1 VFMWSGVYRHLA
13 IMSASNADASQ
24 AACAI
29 VVALLYGMV
38 MLEGQGLET
47 AVVEQKYGNKK
58 IRNWLR
64 VHATPSRPI
73 SCTLTVVQGSIRCR
87 RLLGSISFP
96 CPHVPDHL
104 LRSILCK
111 HPSQTLATLLRAWSL
126 QGLVAFVRHHCLG
139 ILLSPSRH
147 VYASQ

>member
-1 VFMWSGVYRHLA
+1 MWSGVYRHLA
-13 IMSASNADASQ
+13 TMHASNTDASQ

-38 MLEGQGLET
+38 MLEGQGLDT
-47 AVVEQKYGNKK
+47 GYVEEHYGIVK

-64 VHATPSRPI
+64 VLATPSRSI
-73 SCTLTVVQGSIRCR
+73 SCTLTVVQGPIRCR
-87 RLLGSISFP
+87 RLLGYLSLN

-104 LRSILCK
+104 LRSILRK
-111 HPSQTLATLLRAWSL
+111 YPSQTIASLLRAWSI
-126 QGLVAFVRHHCLG
+126 QSHVVFVRHHCLG
-139 ILLSPSRH
+139 ILLSSSRH